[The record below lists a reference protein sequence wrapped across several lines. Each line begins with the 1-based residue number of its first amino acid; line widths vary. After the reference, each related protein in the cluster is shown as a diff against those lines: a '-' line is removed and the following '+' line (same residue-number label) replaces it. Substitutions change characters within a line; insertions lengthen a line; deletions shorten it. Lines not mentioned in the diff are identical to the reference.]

1 MSYNKLGALRFIEE
15 NDVKFIRLQ
24 FCDLLGELK
33 NISITSNQL
42 SKAFDEGVAFDA
54 SSITGFTPIEDS
66 ELFLFPDPTT
76 LCILPW
82 RPQHGKVARFFCD
95 IKTSEGKTFDGD
107 SRYILKRTIEKAK
120 EKGFVFKVG
129 AECEFFLFKTDA
141 EGNPTL
147 NPSDRAT
154 YFDIAP
160 LDQGENT
167 RREICLTL
175 EQMGFEIES
184 SHHESAL
191 GQHEIDFKY
200 DSVLESADNILSFKT
215 VVKTI
220 AGRNGL
226 HATFM
231 PKPLINTSG
240 SGMHIN
246 MSLFKNGENIFTS
259 KQNGTLPVIAEQFI
273 AGILTHIKE
282 MTAISN
288 PIVNSYKRIAS
299 GFEAPRHIAW
309 SYKNRSCLIRVPAT
323 IQGHNRI
330 ELRSPDSMC
339 NPYLTLALMLAA
351 GLEGIDKHL
360 VLPPALTE
368 NAYEMSPKELLCKE
382 INLLPSNLNDALL
395 CMKQSEFVKNI
406 LGEHLFESYLA
417 EKTKEWN
424 DYNQTV
430 HQWEIQNYL

>member
-24 FCDLLGELK
+24 FCDLFGKLK
-33 NISITSNQL
+33 NISISSNQL

-54 SSITGFTPIEDS
+54 SSIIGFNPIEDS

-95 IKTSEGKTFDGD
+95 IKTCEGKAFEGD

-120 EKGFVFKVG
+120 EKGFVCKVG
-129 AECEFFLFKTDA
+129 AECEFFLFKTDG

-147 NPSDRAT
+147 ETTDKAT

-226 HATFM
+226 HASFM
-231 PKPLINTSG
+231 PKPLMNTSG

-259 KQNGTLPVIAEQFI
+259 TQNGMLPVIAEQFI
-273 AGILTHIKE
+273 AGILKYIKE
-282 MTAISN
+282 MTAITN
-288 PIVNSYKRIAS
+288 PIVNSYKRIIS
-299 GFEAPRHIAW
+299 GFEAPKHITW
-309 SYKNRSCLIRVPAT
+309 SYKNRSSLIRIPST

-339 NPYLTLALMLAA
+339 NPYLTLALILGA
-351 GLEGIDKHL
+351 GLEGINAQL
-360 VLPPALTE
+360 SLTPVLTQ
-368 NAYEMSPKELLCKE
+368 NAYQMSEQELSDKKIE
-382 INLLPSNLNDALL
+382 ILPTSLNEALL
-395 CMKQSEFVKNI
+395 YMKNSEFVRNL
-406 LGEHLFESYLA
+406 LGEHLFQNYLI
-417 EKTKEWN
+417 EKDKEWN

-430 HQWEIQNYL
+430 HQWEVQNYL

>member
-24 FCDLLGELK
+24 FCNLLGELK
-33 NISITSNQL
+33 NISITSGQL
-42 SKAFDEGVAFDA
+42 AKAFDEGISFDA
-54 SSITGFTPIEDS
+54 SAITGFNTIEDS

-95 IKTSEGKTFDGD
+95 IKTSDGKIYEGD
-107 SRYILKRTIEKAK
+107 SRYILKRTIEKAN
-120 EKGFVFKVG
+120 EKGFIFKVG

-147 NPSDRAT
+147 EPADKAT

-175 EQMGFEIES
+175 EQMGFEIEA

-215 VVKTI
+215 VVRTI

-231 PKPLINTSG
+231 PKPLMNTSG

-246 MSLFKNGENIFTS
+246 MSLLKNGENIFTS
-259 KQNGTLPVIAEQFI
+259 KQNGTVPIIAEQFI

-282 MTAISN
+282 ITAISN
-288 PIVNSYKRIAS
+288 PTINSYKRIAS

-309 SYKNRSCLIRVPAT
+309 SYKNRSALIRVPAT
-323 IQGHNRI
+323 MQGHNRI

-339 NPYLTLALMLAA
+339 NPYLTLALILAA
-351 GLEGIDKHL
+351 GIDGIEKQL
-360 VLPPALTE
+360 VLPPPLVQ
-368 NAYEMSPKELLCKE
+368 NAYEIPSEELLSKSVD
-382 INLLPSNLNDALL
+382 LLPGSLYDALL

-406 LGEHLFESYLA
+406 LGSHLFESYLK
-417 EKTKEWN
+417 EKSKEWHR
-424 DYNQTV
+424 YNQTV
-430 HQWEIQNYL
+430 HEWEIQNYL

>member
-24 FCDLLGELK
+24 FCDLFGKLK

-54 SSITGFTPIEDS
+54 SSIIGFNPIEDS

-95 IKTSEGKTFDGD
+95 IKTSEGKAFEGD

-120 EKGFVFKVG
+120 EKGFIFKVG
-129 AECEFFLFKTDA
+129 AECEFFLFKTDVD
-141 EGNPTL
+141 GNPTL
-147 NPSDRAT
+147 ETTDKAT
-154 YFDIAP
+154 YFDVAP

-226 HATFM
+226 HASFM
-231 PKPLINTSG
+231 PKPLMNTSG

-259 KQNGTLPVIAEQFI
+259 TQNGMLPVIAEQFI
-273 AGILTHIKE
+273 AGILKYIKE
-282 MTAISN
+282 MTAITN
-288 PIVNSYKRIAS
+288 PIVNSYKRIIS
-299 GFEAPRHIAW
+299 GFEAPKHITW
-309 SYKNRSCLIRVPAT
+309 SYKNRSSLIRVPST

-339 NPYLTLALMLAA
+339 NPYLTLALILGA
-351 GLEGIDKHL
+351 GLEGINAQL
-360 VLPPALTE
+360 SLTPALTQ
-368 NAYEMSPKELLCKE
+368 NAYQMSEQDLSDKKIE
-382 INLLPSNLNDALL
+382 ILPTSLNEALL
-395 CMKQSEFVKNI
+395 YMKNSEFVRNI
-406 LGEHLFESYLA
+406 LGEHLFQNYLI
-417 EKTKEWN
+417 EKEKEWN

-430 HQWEIQNYL
+430 HQWEVQNYL